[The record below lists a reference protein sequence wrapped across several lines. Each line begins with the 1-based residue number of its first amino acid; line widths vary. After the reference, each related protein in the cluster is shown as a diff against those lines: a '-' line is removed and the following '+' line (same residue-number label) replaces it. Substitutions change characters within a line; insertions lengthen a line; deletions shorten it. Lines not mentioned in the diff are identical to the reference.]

1 MVSALPPAR
10 AAALAREALANGSEE
25 EALPLVASA
34 AAAVRDD
41 ATLWQWTGLLHRAC
55 DDRRAALTAFAN
67 ARRHAPHDPLLAHSE
82 ALTMLEAGLPAVEA
96 FEQARTLAPT
106 DAGVL
111 LGLAASYVAAGESQR
126 AAEDLRALLRE
137 HPGWLD
143 GHRNLSHLAW
153 TLGEGDDSD
162 RSYRDALRRFPRDQ
176 ALWQGLVVMLV
187 QAGRFE
193 RALAAIA
200 DARSVIGDQAFLVAN
215 EAAARSEL
223 RQDAAADA
231 AFARLAGISDV
242 AVAIRRVR
250 HLLRTARHDAAR
262 DVAEPWLDRPGGE
275 GMWPYVG
282 LAWRL
287 LGDPRYPWL
296 AGDAALVSVQDL
308 SADVPDAGALE
319 RLLRS
324 LHVARGQQYDQSVR
338 GGTQTEGALL
348 QRIEPEIVALR
359 QAIVATVRRYVAQLP
374 SVDRRHPFLGVRR
387 DRPLRFAGSWSV
399 RLQARGRHAH
409 HVHPAG
415 WISSALYVVLPS
427 PDADDGAHP
436 GWLSLGA
443 PPTELGLDMS
453 PTRRVQ
459 PRPLH
464 LVLFPSI
471 AWHGT
476 EPFAT
481 GERMTVAFD
490 VARPVGR

>member
-374 SVDRRHPFLGVRR
+374 SVVVDTPSSACAAIARSGSPDRGRFASRRAAAMPITSIPPAGSVPRYMSCCHRRTPMMVPIPDGCRSALHPRSSAWTCRR
-387 DRPLRFAGSWSV
+387 PDGSSPGRCISFCFHQSPGTAPSPLR
-399 RLQARGRHAH
+399 QA
-409 HVHPAG
+409 
-415 WISSALYVVLPS
+415 S
-427 PDADDGAHP
+427 
-436 GWLSLGA
+436 
-443 PPTELGLDMS
+443 E
-453 PTRRVQ
+453 
-459 PRPLH
+459 
-464 LVLFPSI
+464 
-471 AWHGT
+471 
-476 EPFAT
+476 
-481 GERMTVAFD
+481 
-490 VARPVGR
+490 